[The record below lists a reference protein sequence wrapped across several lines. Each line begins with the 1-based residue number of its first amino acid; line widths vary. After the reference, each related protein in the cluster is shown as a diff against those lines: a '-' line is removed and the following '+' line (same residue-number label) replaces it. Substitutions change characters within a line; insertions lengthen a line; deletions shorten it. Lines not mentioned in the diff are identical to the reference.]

1 MSTAEAS
8 SLVALA
14 QSVEDGESGGTE
26 HAVRIR
32 NAHELTRLADRRL
45 HELVAEA
52 HRSGTS
58 WQAIGE
64 ALGVSRQAAFKRFG
78 ADEVSDE
85 SASALDLVD
94 RTTTL
99 FEHLDAGDYAA
110 VRALMSYACSRVLT
124 KRRLMGTWQ
133 QVVDATGRLRAC
145 VEPLVQT
152 PDGRTTLERFA
163 NRHLSQGAIIQMTL
177 EHERGEW
184 IGRVAYNGSGKVT
197 GILIAPVGTTNLPF

>member
-78 ADEVSDE
+78 ADEAPDHP
-85 SASALDLVD
+85 AAAGDLVD
-94 RTTTL
+94 RTTTV
-99 FEHLDAGDYAA
+99 FEHLSAGDYPA

-124 KRRLMGTWQ
+124 KRRLMSTWQ
-133 QVVDATGRLRAC
+133 QVIDATGPLQAC
-145 VEPLVQT
+145 VDPLVQT

-163 NRHLSQGAIIQMTL
+163 NRQLAQGAIIQLTL
-177 EHERGEW
+177 QHDHGEW